1 MAVRM
6 AAKEK
11 ILQRL
16 RESGGFVSGGELST
30 LLRVTRTA
38 VWKNMNLL
46 RNEGYEIDS
55 VTNRGYRLVSCPD
68 RYSPEEIGAGLET
81 EVLGR
86 NVFCYES
93 IDSTNEEA
101 KRRAL
106 EGAPSGSLFIAE
118 QQTGGKGRLGRNW
131 VSPAGTGMWFSVLLR
146 PGVLPLRI
154 AATTLLAGAAVCGA
168 VREVTGCQAMIK
180 WPNDVVAGTKKICG
194 ILTEMSA
201 EMERVEFVVI
211 GIGVNA
217 NETAFPESLRDKA
230 TSIRLE
236 TGKAVRRVALLQ
248 EILRRL
254 EKLLKENA
262 VSLTPAFLEIYKA
275 SCASLGKLVG
285 FQHGGRQATGTA
297 VDISPEGELTVRLPD
312 GSLETVFSGEVS
324 IQGFLRPDTFG
335 RAFRCA
341 A

>member
-1 MAVRM
+1 M

-11 ILQRL
+11 ILQQL
-16 RESGGFVSGGELST
+16 RESGGFVSGEELSE
-30 LLRVTRTA
+30 LLHVTRAA
-38 VWKNMNLL
+38 VWKNISLL
-46 RNEGYEIDS
+46 RDEGYEINS
-55 VTNRGYRLVSCPD
+55 ATNRGYRLVSCPD
-68 RYSPEEIGAGLET
+68 RYAPEEIGAGLET
-81 EVLGR
+81 EMLGR
-86 NVFCYES
+86 NVFCYET

-106 EGAPSGSLFIAE
+106 EGAPGGSLFIAE

-146 PGVLPLRI
+146 PGALPLRI
-154 AATTLLAGAAVCGA
+154 AATTLLAGVAVCGA
-168 VREVTGCQAMIK
+168 IRETTGCEAMIK
-180 WPNDVVAGTKKICG
+180 WPNDIVVGTKKVCG

-217 NETAFPESLRDKA
+217 NGTAFPEPLRDRA

-236 TGKAVRRVALLQ
+236 TGRPVRRVALLQ

-254 EKLLKENA
+254 EKLLQQNA
-262 VSLTPAFLEIYKA
+262 VALTPAFLETYKA

-285 FQHGGRQATGTA
+285 FQREGRRITGTA
-297 VDISPEGELTVRLPD
+297 VDISPEGELIVRLPD
-312 GSLETVFSGEVS
+312 GSQETVLSGEVNV
-324 IQGFLRPDTFG
+324 QGFYGQTLS
-335 RAFRCA
+335 
-341 A
+341 